1 MNSNHRR
8 LMALVSMSCAV
19 ALAAP
24 VAGASAAVLPTLP
37 AGPLPALPAGPLP
50 ALPAGP
56 LPVPSAGPL
65 PVLPGGGIG
74 VSAIGGNQIGE
85 AGCVGT
91 NRPSFGGNSGSTSAQ
106 TCGAVLSFQGPQI
119 GQVASAIGPTIIG
132 SVIQMP
138 INTTNG
144 AITTTGY

>member
-24 VAGASAAVLPTLP
+24 VAGASAAVLPT
-37 AGPLPALPAGPLP
+37 LPAGPLP

>member
-24 VAGASAAVLPTLP
+24 VAGAGAAVLPT
-37 AGPLPALPAGPLP
+37 LPAGPLP

>member
-50 ALPAGP
+50 
-56 LPVPSAGPL
+56 VPSAGPL
-65 PVLPGGGIG
+65 PVLPGGGLG

>member
-37 AGPLPALPAGPLP
+37 AGPLPALP
-50 ALPAGP
+50 
-56 LPVPSAGPL
+56 AGPL